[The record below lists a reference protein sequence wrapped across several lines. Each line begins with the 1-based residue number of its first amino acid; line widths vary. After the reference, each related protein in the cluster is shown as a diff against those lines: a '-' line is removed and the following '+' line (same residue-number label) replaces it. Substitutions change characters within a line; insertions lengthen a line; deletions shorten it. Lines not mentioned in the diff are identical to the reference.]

1 MVKYGA
7 PILRDP
13 RVSEAAELFP
23 DILRVASGLALS
35 LDTTMW
41 EKILGGE
48 VFQKIFR
55 FVHVMTYNVGGSEIA
70 GN

>member
-23 DILRVASGLALS
+23 DILKVASGLALS
-35 LDTTMW
+35 LDTAMW

-48 VFQKIFR
+48 IFQIWFFLHER
-55 FVHVMTYNVGGSEIA
+55 SISGPMYNVGG
-70 GN
+70 

>member
-7 PILRDP
+7 PILRDA
-13 RVSEAAELFP
+13 RVAEAAELFP
-23 DILRVASGLALS
+23 DILKVASGLALS

-48 VFQKIFR
+48 VFQNFSR
-55 FVHVMTYNVGGSEIA
+55 LVHVMDLRTM
-70 GN
+70 

>member
-23 DILRVASGLALS
+23 DILKVASGLALS

-48 VFQKIFR
+48 IFQIWF
-55 FVHVMTYNVGGSEIA
+55 FYLNGPYQDLCSYSVGG
-70 GN
+70 